1 MKKVILIDSSG
12 IIYGAELARALSR
25 YVDLYYVTRNNHLS
39 IELTNIKRYYWFSS
53 ETSIGKWKKIIK
65 GCHYIGAYLKVIRL
79 IKREKIDIVHIQWLS
94 VPKIDNIILWLIRR
108 TGSKLIFTA
117 HNILPHRNGKK
128 YISYYRKHYS
138 YFDRII
144 VHGEEIKKEFIK
156 IFPEYSGKLRIE
168 RHGTFLSL
176 DNKISKEDLD
186 EKLMHKLRN
195 SQKTAIFFGN
205 MFFNKGIDAL
215 LGYWMNHYLD
225 KNLFL
230 IVVGKKDPDF
240 NELNKLE
247 DRIMSCSN
255 IFYKPKIIEEVELN
269 TYIYMADIVVMPYRS
284 ASMSGVIFKAA
295 AMNKTVLTT
304 DTGSIKEYIL
314 PEFSYLASGLDDFF
328 RLFDILMLA
337 DNRDLLKKQGLQL
350 SSFIKRKYDWNNIAE
365 DTIDRVYNQ

>member
-1 MKKVILIDSSG
+1 MKKVILIDPSG

-53 ETSIGKWKKIIK
+53 ESSIGKWKKIIK
-65 GCHYIGAYLKVIRL
+65 GYHYLSAYLRIIRL
-79 IKREKIDIVHIQWLS
+79 IKKEKIDIVHIQWLS
-94 VPKIDNIILWLIRR
+94 VPKIDNVILWLIKK

-117 HNILPHRNGKK
+117 HNVLPHRNGNK

-138 YFDRII
+138 YFDKII
-144 VHGEEIKKEFIK
+144 VHGEKIREDFIK
-156 IFPEYSGKLRIE
+156 VFPEYSEKLKIE

-176 DNKISKEDLD
+176 ENKISKENLD
-186 EKLMHKLRN
+186 KKLMDKLKN

-215 LGYWMNHYLD
+215 LEYWMNHYLD

-247 DRIMSCSN
+247 DEIMSCSN
-255 IFYKPKIIEEVELN
+255 IFYKPKVIEEVELN
-269 TYIYMADIVVMPYRS
+269 TYIYMSDIVVMPYRY
-284 ASMSGVIFKAA
+284 ASMSGIIFKAA

-314 PEFSYLASGLDDFF
+314 PESSYLAAGLKDFF
-328 RLFDILMLA
+328 RIFDTLMLD
-337 DNRDLLKKQGLQL
+337 DNRNLLKKQGVQFG
-350 SSFIKRKYDWNNIAE
+350 SFIKRNYDWDNIAE
-365 DTIDRVYNQ
+365 DTIGKVYNQ